1 MVGIGVIGAVEMV
14 IGPAFAKLGKL
25 QLPSELL
32 LVAMF
37 GGALGL
43 GPAGLVLGPL
53 VFRLAQEALDLARE
67 AQVVGPTRPPC
78 GHSAG

>member
-25 QLPSELL
+25 KLSELL